1 MDFIKLLS
9 SLDELLYEVM
19 SWLAFYPRTLVRI
32 LRHPVAVAQYTR
44 LQMQQPKE
52 QQFAEAISPP
62 LLLILSILLAH
73 VLELI
78 CAVPLPDQ
86 TTRLATLLMG
96 NEEGLLAFR
105 SVSFSLYALL
115 ASWWVLKRTDTR
127 IDRDT
132 LREPFF
138 IQSFLTSPFAVI
150 GSIASI
156 MCRSQAPWGVACG
169 LAIGVAITLWY
180 VLAQASV
187 YRHMTG
193 GGMGRSLLFAST
205 VFLLTSALLL
215 VGSYLIMV
223 GLTLA
228 PFQVSS

>member
-1 MDFIKLLS
+1 MVGARS
-9 SLDELLYEVM
+9 
-19 SWLAFYPRTLVRI
+19 AR
-32 LRHPVAVAQYTR
+32 
-44 LQMQQPKE
+44 
-52 QQFAEAISPP
+52 
-62 LLLILSILLAH
+62 
-73 VLELI
+73 
-78 CAVPLPDQ
+78 
-86 TTRLATLLMG
+86 
-96 NEEGLLAFR
+96 GL
-105 SVSFSLYALL
+105 
-115 ASWWVLKRTDTR
+115 R

-156 MCRSQAPWGVACG
+156 MARSQAAWAVACG

-193 GGMGRSLLFAST
+193 GGMGRSLLFASA

-223 GLTLA
+223 GPTLA
-228 PFQVSS
+228 PFQGSS

>member
-1 MDFIKLLS
+1 MDFIKLLR

-73 VLELI
+73 AIEIV

-115 ASWWVLKRTDTR
+115 ASWWLLKRTQTR

-156 MCRSQAPWGVACG
+156 MARSQAPGVIVCG

-180 VLAQASV
+180 LLAQASV
-187 YRHMTG
+187 YRHVTG
-193 GGMGRSLLFAST
+193 TGVGRSLLFAGAT
-205 VFLLTSALLL
+205 FLLTSALLL
-215 VGSYLIMV
+215 VGSYLIV
-223 GLTLA
+223 IGLTLA
-228 PFQVSS
+228 PFQASS

>member
-1 MDFIKLLS
+1 MDFIKLLR

-52 QQFAEAISPP
+52 QQFTEAISPP

-73 VLELI
+73 TIEMV
-78 CAVPLPDQ
+78 CSVPLPDQ
-86 TTRLATLLMG
+86 PTRLATTLIG

-115 ASWWVLKRTDTR
+115 ASWWVLKRTRTP

-156 MCRSQAPWGVACG
+156 MARSQAAWAVACG
-169 LAIGVAITLWY
+169 ARDRRGDHALVRAGAGQRVPAHDRKAAWVARCCLPAPSSCSPARCCW
-180 VLAQASV
+180 
-187 YRHMTG
+187 
-193 GGMGRSLLFAST
+193 
-205 VFLLTSALLL
+205 SA
-215 VGSYLIMV
+215 V
-223 GLTLA
+223 T
-228 PFQVSS
+228 